1 QQIKKTKMMLT
12 MKKCM
17 LACLLTTTVSIASYA
32 QQGAIHIN
40 GGVDVALPV
49 GDLGETYGVGFGATV
64 KGLYGISDDG
74 QVGLTLGYIGF
85 GAKEDLGEGN
95 SASFGVIPILALYRH
110 HFGSC
115 YVEPQIGLSSN
126 RSKVNF
132 SGAGMDFG
140 GTASTTSLGYAA
152 GIGYLI
158 GNIDLSA
165 RYQGFSKDGSSSGFA
180 GIRVA
185 YNFSL

>member
-1 QQIKKTKMMLT
+1 MMST
-12 MKKCM
+12 MKKFM
-17 LACLLTTTVSIASYA
+17 LACLLTATVSMATYA
-32 QQGAIHIN
+32 QKGSIHIN

-49 GDLGETYGVGFGATV
+49 GDFGETYGVGFGATV

-85 GAKEDLGEGN
+85 GTKEDLGEGN

-110 HFGSC
+110 HFGSL
-115 YVEPQIGLSSN
+115 YVEPQVGLSSS
-126 RSKVNF
+126 RVKMSV
-132 SGAGMDFG
+132 AGTSFG

-165 RYQGFSKDGSSSGFA
+165 RYQGFSQNGSSAGF
-180 GIRVA
+180 GGLRVA